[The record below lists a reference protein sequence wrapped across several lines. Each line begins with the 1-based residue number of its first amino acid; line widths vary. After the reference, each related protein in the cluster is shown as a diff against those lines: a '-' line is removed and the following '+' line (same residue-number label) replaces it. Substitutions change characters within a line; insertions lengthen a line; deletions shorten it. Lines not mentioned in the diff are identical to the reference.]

1 MVELSDSVLYELVT
15 VYHSMEQTFIK
26 ACEQVVIVETEDCIY
41 GCIGLVVMEKINYR
55 LNLVYET
62 AGEERKGNM

>member
-15 VYHSMEQTFIK
+15 VYHSMEQAFIK
-26 ACEQVVIVETEDCIY
+26 ACEQVVIVETEDCI
-41 GCIGLVVMEKINYR
+41 GLVVMEKINYL

-62 AGEERKGNM
+62 AGEEMKRNM